1 MKLEL
6 YQRVALLH
14 DLPEHRLKKGDVAT
28 LVDYVPHPGGGEDGY
43 VLEVFNAIG
52 ESIAVI
58 AVPMSAVNSLRAD
71 EVLSVRTLK
80 NAGEHVA

>member
-1 MKLEL
+1 MTLEL
-6 YQRVALLH
+6 YQRVALLR
-14 DLPEHRLKKGDVAT
+14 DVPEHRLKKGDVAT

-58 AVPMSAVNSLRAD
+58 AVPMSAVVPLRPD
-71 EVLSVRTLK
+71 EILSVRLLEVGSQD
-80 NAGEHVA
+80 AA